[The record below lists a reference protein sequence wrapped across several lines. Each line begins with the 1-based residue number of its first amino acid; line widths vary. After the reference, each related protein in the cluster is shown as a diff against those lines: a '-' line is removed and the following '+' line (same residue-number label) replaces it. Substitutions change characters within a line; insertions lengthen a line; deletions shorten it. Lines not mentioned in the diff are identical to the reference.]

1 MTPEVRDRID
11 QIRNGC
17 VPKGYKRTKVGIA
30 PIEWSEIR
38 FKDVFSRLTRRNTE
52 NNSNVLTISAQYGL
66 ISQQDFFNKSI
77 ASEDKSNYFL
87 IYKGEFAYNKS
98 YSNGYPYGALKK
110 LDMYENGIVSPLYIC
125 FAASNKNK
133 CPDFYV
139 QYFEAGKMNSEI
151 RAFAQEGA
159 RNHGL
164 LNIAVDDFFNS
175 YLLYPWL
182 PEQQKIAD
190 ILTTQDKVIEMK
202 EKRLAEKQRQKKYLM
217 QQLLT
222 SKKRLPG
229 FDGKWKKTPLKELL
243 KERKTYSIKG
253 AEYPHV
259 TLSTEGIYAKSD
271 RYDRDHL
278 VKDEEKEYKI
288 TRKGD
293 ICYNPANLKFGV
305 ICMNNFGD
313 AIFSPIYVT
322 FEVVGN
328 VSSAFL
334 ANYLMRW
341 DFINAVRKYEEG
353 TVYERMAV
361 KPEDFLKYEIIL
373 PPYEEQV
380 AIAEILS
387 AADRELELLH
397 QDLEQEKQKKKALM
411 QLLLTGI
418 VRVNM

>member
-87 IYKGEFAYNKS
+87 IHKGEFAYNKS

-110 LDMYENGIVSPLYIC
+110 LDMYEKGIVSPLYIC
-125 FAASNKNK
+125 FAASDKNK

-175 YLLYPWL
+175 YLLYPGL
-182 PEQQKIAD
+182 SEQQKIAD
-190 ILTTQDKVIEMK
+190 F
-202 EKRLAEKQRQKKYLM
+202 
-217 QQLLT
+217 LT
-222 SKKRLPG
+222 SYDEAITAAKQELA
-229 FDGKWKKTPLKELL
+229 KWKELKKGLL
-243 KERKTYSIKG
+243 QQMF
-253 AEYPHV
+253 V
-259 TLSTEGIYAKSD
+259 
-271 RYDRDHL
+271 
-278 VKDEEKEYKI
+278 
-288 TRKGD
+288 
-293 ICYNPANLKFGV
+293 
-305 ICMNNFGD
+305 
-313 AIFSPIYVT
+313 
-322 FEVVGN
+322 
-328 VSSAFL
+328 
-334 ANYLMRW
+334 
-341 DFINAVRKYEEG
+341 
-353 TVYERMAV
+353 
-361 KPEDFLKYEIIL
+361 
-373 PPYEEQV
+373 
-380 AIAEILS
+380 
-387 AADRELELLH
+387 
-397 QDLEQEKQKKKALM
+397 
-411 QLLLTGI
+411 
-418 VRVNM
+418 